1 MADGPESNPRAFI
14 GRSDAV
20 DQLRRRV
27 DEARAGRGGLSLVV
41 GEVGI
46 GTSSLLRLVARECTD
61 RGMAV
66 LSARA
71 GGLDLPPPLQ
81 LIRDALASGPAPRP
95 DREPVGRSAPSL
107 AAMVPPAPT
116 SPVMIGFA
124 GPAEGWSPGAATRED
139 RLLDALGRSDG
150 PSVDPRHKPFQTLA
164 RELRRSVDQGPTA
177 LLLEQLDR
185 ADEASLEFLSYIVP
199 DLARHPLWIVGTSL
213 PLAQIPEA
221 RRAWLERL
229 KREAGIDEIALRPL
243 TAQEVAEFVRP
254 LLQGREAD
262 AGEIARWHAQSGGNP
277 LFLERLARSALP
289 PTATSS
295 AGAVPTAEPADDAIR
310 LLADLPPDESRI
322 LGIAAILGRSFPF
335 PLLWAT
341 SGEEEERL
349 AEEVE
354 GLVIRGILREGVDE
368 TLEFL
373 REELRS
379 RVYSNLT
386 ATHRRLLHR
395 KAGEALERTGAADVP
410 TIYALALHCYLG
422 RLDSQAA
429 LYNRMAGEIA
439 VHQGSPTVARLH
451 FERALEAHRRAHAD
465 DPLGEIEL
473 LLDLVVQFDRLGA
486 LEEADRLLTEAFD
499 KPEFAEAASPAQRA
513 LARLYRARLRTD
525 QGRWGEADRLTQE
538 LLQSADVRAG
548 SRTLL
553 RAHRLRGEL
562 LYYRGE
568 YAEALRHHE
577 EAHRIA
583 RLLKDPRE
591 IALETVRIS
600 NVLAM
605 MPGRGDEAMAGYR
618 LAAETLIELGDLG
631 EAAYAQLFLGVVE
644 SQHGRVDA
652 GLRELDKALTLAEE
666 GHDPRRTGWA
676 RFNLADLERQRGE
689 IGPARMHNAKA
700 LAILSGVGDR
710 FGLLQVHIVEGKI
723 RLAAGEP
730 GAAEVALLEA
740 YRLVRELSTP
750 ADEIEVLLR
759 LIEVALALGDLP
771 RARARL
777 KEAERVGLAR
787 RPDLLEEWAAIRPR
801 IPSEGDAAASGA

>member
-1 MADGPESNPRAFI
+1 MATGPEAPHRPFI

-41 GEVGI
+41 GEAGI
-46 GTSSLLRLVARECTD
+46 GKSSLLRLVAKECAD
-61 RGMAV
+61 RGMIV
-66 LSARA
+66 LTAKA
-71 GGLDLPPPLQ
+71 GGLDNPPPLQ
-81 LIRDALASGPAPRP
+81 LIRDALASAPAPRS
-95 DREPVGRSAPSL
+95 GRDPLGGPSASL
-107 AAMVPPAPT
+107 AAMVPPTP
-116 SPVMIGFA
+116 SSLVMIGFA
-124 GPAEGWSPGAATRED
+124 GPAEGWGPGAGSRED
-139 RLLDALGRSDG
+139 RLLDSLGRG
-150 PSVDPRHKPFQTLA
+150 VEATGDPRRKAFQGLT
-164 RELRRSVDQGPTA
+164 RDLRRIVEQGPTV
-177 LLLEQLDR
+177 LLLEDVNR
-185 ADEASLEFLSYIVP
+185 ADEASFEFLSYIVP
-199 DLARHPLWIVGTSL
+199 DLVRHPLWIVGSSL
-213 PLAQIPEA
+213 ALAQIPEA

-229 KREAGIDEIALRPL
+229 KREAGIEEIALRPF

-254 LLQGREAD
+254 LLQGREPE

-277 LFLERLARSALP
+277 LFLERLARSTLP
-289 PTATSS
+289 TPASSS
-295 AGAVPTAEPADDAIR
+295 AQVLPIAEPADDAGR
-310 LLADLPPDESRI
+310 LLAELPPDESRI
-322 LGIAAILGRSFPF
+322 LGIAAVLGHSFPF
-335 PLLWAT
+335 SLLWAT
-341 SGEEEERL
+341 SGEDEERL

-354 GLVIRGILREGVDE
+354 GLVVRGILREGVDE

-379 RVYSNLT
+379 RVYTNLT

-395 KAGEALERTGAADVP
+395 RAGEALERTGGADVA
-410 TIYALALHCYLG
+410 TIYALALHCHLG
-422 RLDSQAA
+422 RLDDRAA

-451 FERALEAHRRAHAD
+451 FERALEAHRRAH
-465 DPLGEIEL
+465 GENPSGEL
-473 LLDLVVQFDRLGA
+473 EILLDLVVQLDRLGS
-486 LEEADRLLTEAFD
+486 LQEADRLLSEAFE
-499 KPEFAEAASPAQRA
+499 KPAFAHAASPAQRA

-525 QGRWGEADRLTQE
+525 QGRWGEADQLTQE
-538 LLQSADVRAG
+538 LLASPDVRAG
-548 SRTLL
+548 SATLL

-583 RLLKDPRE
+583 RQLKDPRE

-605 MPGRGDEAMAGYR
+605 MPGRADEAMSGYR

-644 SQHGRVDA
+644 SQHGHVDA
-652 GLRELDKALTLAEE
+652 GVRELDKALTLAEE

-689 IGPARMHNAKA
+689 LEPARRHNAKA
-700 LAILSGVGDR
+700 LAILTGVGDR

-730 GAAEVALLEA
+730 GPAEVALLEA

-750 ADEIEVLLR
+750 ADEVEVLLR
-759 LIEVALALGDLP
+759 LVEVAVTNGDLP

-777 KEAERVGLAR
+777 AEAERVGLAR
-787 RPDLLEEWAAIRPR
+787 RPDLLEEWTQIR
-801 IPSEGDAAASGA
+801 SKVAEGGDAASARG

>member
-1 MADGPESNPRAFI
+1 MAHGPESTARPFI
-14 GRSDAV
+14 GRTEAV

-46 GTSSLLRLVARECTD
+46 GKSSLLQLVAQECAD
-61 RGMAV
+61 RGMV
-66 LSARA
+66 ILTARA

-81 LIRDALASGPAPRP
+81 LIREALASGPAPSTGP
-95 DREPVGRSAPSL
+95 EPYGGASTPL
-107 AAMVPPAPT
+107 AAMVPPTPS

-124 GPAEGWSPGAATRED
+124 GPSEGWGTGPATRED
-139 RLLDALGRSDG
+139 RFLDAVGRSGDG
-150 PSVDPRHKPFQTLA
+150 AVDPRYRPFQSLA
-164 RELRRSVDQGPTA
+164 KELRRIVERGPTA

-185 ADEASLEFLSYIVP
+185 ADEASLQFLSYIVP
-199 DLARHPLWIVGTSL
+199 DLVRHPLWIVGSSL

-229 KREAGIDEIALRPL
+229 KREAGIEEIALRPL

-277 LFLERLARSALP
+277 LFLERLARNALP
-289 PTATSS
+289 PTGTSS
-295 AGAVPTAEPADDAIR
+295 SGGVPTAEPADDAAR
-310 LLADLPPDESRI
+310 MLAELPADESRI
-322 LGIAAILGRSFPF
+322 LGIAAVLGRSFPF
-335 PLLWAT
+335 ALLWAT
-341 SGEEEERL
+341 SGEDEERL

-354 GLVIRGILREGVDE
+354 GLVVRGILREGVDE
-368 TLEFL
+368 SLEFL

-379 RVYSNLT
+379 RVYANLT

-395 KAGEALERTGAADVP
+395 NAGEALERTGAADAP
-410 TIYALALHCYLG
+410 TIYGLALHCYLG
-422 RLDSQAA
+422 RIDDRAA
-429 LYNRMAGEIA
+429 LYNRMAAEIA
-439 VHQGSPTVARLH
+439 VHHGSPTVARLH
-451 FERALEAHRRAHAD
+451 FERALEAHRRARAD
-465 DPLGEIEL
+465 DPLGEIEI
-473 LLDLVVQFDRLGA
+473 LLDLVVQLDRLGA

-499 KPEFAEAASPAQRA
+499 KPAFAEAASPSQRA

-538 LLQSADVRAG
+538 LLDSPDVRAG

-553 RAHRLRGEL
+553 RAHRMRGEL

-568 YAEALRHHE
+568 YAESLRHHE

-583 RLLKDPRE
+583 RQLKDPRE
-591 IALETVRIS
+591 IAVETVRIA

-605 MPGRGDEAMAGYR
+605 MPGRGEEAIAGYR

-644 SQHGRVDA
+644 SQHGRIDA

-689 IGPARMHNAKA
+689 LGPARRHNAKA
-700 LAILSGVGDR
+700 LAILTGVGDR
-710 FGLLQVHIVEGKI
+710 FGLLQVHIIEGKI

-730 GAAEVALLEA
+730 GPAEVSLLEA

-750 ADEIEVLLR
+750 ADEVEVLLR
-759 LIEVALALGDLP
+759 LIEVALALGDGP

-777 KEAERVGLAR
+777 TEAERVGLAR

-801 IPSEGDAAASGA
+801 IPPEGDAAIPGA